1 MIDTPAPQSTR
12 AAILVPFALVT
23 LIWGSTWLVIRDQLA
38 VVPPS
43 WSVTYRFV
51 VAGIAMAVVA
61 IVKGERFSLD
71 ARGWAFAAAIGV
83 LQFCLNFNFVY
94 RAEHYITSG
103 LVAVVFAIL
112 LVPNALFARIVLG
125 QRMGGQLIVGSAVAM
140 AGIALLFLHEA
151 RTGPAGAGA
160 TLAGIG
166 FTACAILAASIA
178 NVLQATPTARLY
190 PMTATLAVAMLIGA
204 GIDGA
209 IAWWLT
215 GPPVFEAR
223 PAYWA
228 GIAYLGLA
236 ASALAFPL
244 YYRVLRVI
252 GPAKAAYSSVIVP
265 VIAMLLSTLFEGYHW
280 SPLAGAGAALAGVGL
295 VIALRARR
303 PNR

>member
-1 MIDTPAPQSTR
+1 MIETPPPQSTR

-43 WSVTYRFV
+43 WSVTYRFI
-51 VAGIAMAVVA
+51 VAGVAMALFA
-61 IVKGERFSLD
+61 KVKGERFDLD

-112 LVPNALFARIVLG
+112 LVPNALFARVLLG
-125 QRMGGQLIVGSAVAM
+125 QRMGGQLIAGSTVAM
-140 AGIALLFLHEA
+140 AGIALLFMHEA
-151 RTGPAGAGA
+151 RAGPTGAGA

-166 FTACAILAASIA
+166 FTALAILAASVA
-178 NVLQATPTARLY
+178 NVLQATPTAKRY
-190 PMTATLAVAMLIGA
+190 PMVATLAVAMLLGA
-204 GIDGA
+204 AIDGG

-215 GPPVFEAR
+215 GPPVVEMRAT
-223 PAYWA
+223 YWA
-228 GIAYLGLA
+228 GIFYLGLV

-265 VIAMLLSTLFEGYHW
+265 VIAMLLSTLFEGYRW
-280 SPLAGAGAALAGVGL
+280 SPVAGAGAALAGIGL

>member
-1 MIDTPAPQSTR
+1 MIETPPPQSTR

-43 WSVTYRFV
+43 WSVTYRFI
-51 VAGIAMAVVA
+51 VAGVAMALFA
-61 IVKGERFSLD
+61 KVKGERFDLD

-112 LVPNALFARIVLG
+112 LVPNALFARVLLG
-125 QRMGGQLIVGSAVAM
+125 QRMGGQLIAGSTVAM
-140 AGIALLFLHEA
+140 AGIALLFMHEA
-151 RTGPAGAGA
+151 RAGPTGAGA

-166 FTACAILAASIA
+166 FTALAILAASVA
-178 NVLQATPTARLY
+178 NVLQATPTAKRY
-190 PMTATLAVAMLIGA
+190 PMVATLAVAMLLGA
-204 GIDGA
+204 AIDGG
-209 IAWWLT
+209 IAWWRT
-215 GPPVFEAR
+215 GPPVVEMRAT
-223 PAYWA
+223 YWA
-228 GIAYLGLA
+228 GIFYLGLV

-265 VIAMLLSTLFEGYHW
+265 VIAMLLSTLFEGYRW
-280 SPLAGAGAALAGVGL
+280 SPVAGAGAALAGIGL